1 MKQTIYYLTIT
12 AIALSFLGCT
22 PKQLS
27 QNTVIKTTTIP
38 TPSLGTVVQSTK
50 APEELIEPP
59 LEEAI
64 ETTTLSSKAP
74 DEEPTTDDYSHAPK
88 DYRTTIRAYLSKKT
102 NPNDTIKY
110 VFSRPYKAEKNNKAW
125 RGWAVD
131 VDMLKR
137 NGEGKVLRNK
147 PYTILF
153 DGSSIVEDLS
163 DDDAKDVV
171 RVVY

>member
-12 AIALSFLGCT
+12 SISLIFLGCAS
-22 PKQLS
+22 KHVS
-27 QNTVIKTTTIP
+27 QNNVIKETTMP
-38 TPSLGTVVQSTK
+38 TPSLGTVIKSKK
-50 APEELIEPP
+50 APEELVEPTIN
-59 LEEAI
+59 EAI
-64 ETTTLSSKAP
+64 ETTPLSSKAP
-74 DEEPTTDDYSHAPK
+74 DDEPTTDDYSHPPK
-88 DYRTTIRAYLSKKT
+88 DYRATIRAYLSKQT

-171 RVVY
+171 KVVY